1 MVLSVQKQP
10 SGHALR
16 PSADQLQGN
25 IFLIQSFQKKQL
37 LTYSEENP
45 TSQQGHFQEGFMET
59 LALNSECR
67 FAIYGS
73 MFTGDEWLCVART

>member
-25 IFLIQSFQKKQL
+25 IFPIQL
-37 LTYSEENP
+37 LMNSEENT

-67 FAIYGS
+67 LAIYGS